1 MQDVSNTEN
10 SGKEWLWE
18 YSILSS
24 QFFCRPETILKKE
37 KKKKVYYSKK
47 KKKGNRNWKNNLIKG
62 TIIF

>member
-37 KKKKVYYSKK
+37 KKKKSITLKK
-47 KKKGNRNWKNNLIKG
+47 KKMVIG
-62 TIIF
+62 TERIT

>member
-24 QFFCRPETILKKE
+24 QFFCRPETILKKG
-37 KKKKVYYSKK
+37 KKKKSITLKK
-47 KKKGNRNWKNNLIKG
+47 KKKR
-62 TIIF
+62 